1 MEKLS
6 IKGKFEKE
14 GIPQFARSMGLSR
27 RQFAKLGALT
37 GVGGLLVPGSSV
49 LAAPL
54 AEEQHRIQ
62 SGKKSDLIITNA
74 EQFVVNVLDEGEETQ
89 RGVVRRHYVY
99 KITTNSGITGYGFGR
114 SHPLE
119 DLPRVREILIG
130 KDPFAVDQ
138 FIAQGLCQVGSW
150 EFAVWDVI
158 GKALNMPAHRLL
170 GGAVRDKI
178 RLYLT
183 IVWPGKDDQSD
194 IPYERQAEDIK
205 FFQDKG
211 FKGVKIRCWRPNIMD
226 DVEALKEI
234 RRAVGPDFPIMFDR
248 TGPRAPWDW
257 SDEEAL
263 KVARGMEEHGAYWL
277 EEPFD
282 RENYTYS
289 FRKLLPLEQSPSYR
303 SIPRSAKLRKEVG
316 LRITGGEG
324 DNDTRLFAQYLA
336 HDAFDILQPDVILA
350 GGILVCK
357 QISDMVRAFDKP
369 VRMVPHGIHGLPLA
383 GFLQVAAFSPTT
395 NWQELVLTAPGLTP
409 EESLEPGKRL
419 LKNKDVFKIEDGHM
433 AIPQGPG
440 LGLDVDE
447 DALAHYRVR

>member
-1 MEKLS
+1 MKRIS
-6 IKGKFEKE
+6 IKDKFAKK
-14 GIPQFARSMGLSR
+14 GVPQLARDMRLSR
-27 RQFAKLGALT
+27 RQFTKLGALT

-54 AEEQHRIQ
+54 ADEQDRIR
-62 SGKKSDLIITNA
+62 SGKKSDLIITSA
-74 EQFVVNVLDEGEETQ
+74 EQFEVNVLDEGEEVR
-89 RGVVRRHYVY
+89 RGEVRRHYVY

-114 SHPLE
+114 SHPVD

-130 KDPFAVDQ
+130 KDPFSIDQ
-138 FIAQGLCQVGSW
+138 FIAEGLCQVGSW
-150 EFAVWDVI
+150 EFAVWDVV
-158 GKALNMPAHRLL
+158 GKALNMPVHRLL

-178 RLYLT
+178 RVYLT
-183 IVWPGKDDQSD
+183 IVWPGMDDQSD
-194 IPYERQAEDIK
+194 IPFERQAEDIK

-211 FKGVKIRCWRPNIMD
+211 FKGVKIRCWRPKIMD

-234 RRAVGPDFPIMFDR
+234 RGVVGPDFPIMFDR
-248 TGPRAPWDW
+248 TGQRAPWVW

-289 FRKLLPLEQSPSYR
+289 FRKLLPLEQSPSYQ
-303 SIPRSAKLRKEVG
+303 SIQRSAKLRKEVG

-336 HDAFDILQPDVILA
+336 HDTFDILQPDVILA

-395 NWQELVLTAPGLTP
+395 NWQELVLTSPGLTP
-409 EESLEPGKRL
+409 EESLAPGKRL
-419 LKNKDVFKIEDGHM
+419 LKNKDVFKIEDGYM
-433 AIPQGPG
+433 SIPQGPG

-447 DALAHYRVR
+447 DMLEHYRVG

>member
-1 MEKLS
+1 MKRIS
-6 IKGKFEKE
+6 IKDKFAKK
-14 GIPQFARSMGLSR
+14 GVPQLARDMRLSR
-27 RQFAKLGALT
+27 RQFTKLGALT

-54 AEEQHRIQ
+54 ADEQDRIR
-62 SGKKSDLIITNA
+62 SGKKSDLIISNA
-74 EQFVVNVLDEGEETQ
+74 EQFEVNVLDEGEEVR
-89 RGVVRRHYVY
+89 RGEVRRHYVY

-114 SHPLE
+114 RHPVD

-130 KDPFAVDQ
+130 KDPFSIDQ
-138 FIAQGLCQVGSW
+138 FIAEGLCQVGSW
-150 EFAVWDVI
+150 EFAVWDVV
-158 GKALNMPAHRLL
+158 GKALNMPVHRLL

-178 RLYLT
+178 RVYLT
-183 IVWPGKDDQSD
+183 IVWPGMDDQSD
-194 IPYERQAEDIK
+194 IPFERQAEDIK

-211 FKGVKIRCWRPNIMD
+211 FKGVKIRCWRPKIMD

-234 RRAVGPDFPIMFDR
+234 RRVVGPEFPIMFDR
-248 TGPRAPWDW
+248 TGQRAPWVW

-289 FRKLLPLEQSPSYR
+289 FRKLLPLEQSPSYQ
-303 SIPRSAKLRKEVG
+303 SIQRSAKLRKEVG

-395 NWQELVLTAPGLTP
+395 NWQELVLTSPGLTP
-409 EESLEPGKRL
+409 EESLAPGKRL
-419 LKNKDVFKIEDGHM
+419 LKNKYVFKIEDGSM
-433 AIPQGPG
+433 FIPQGPG

-447 DALAHYRVR
+447 DMLEHYRVG

>member
-1 MEKLS
+1 MKN
-6 IKGKFEKE
+6 KFAKE
-14 GIPQFARSMGLSR
+14 GIPQLASAMRPSR
-27 RQFAKLGALT
+27 RQFTKLAALS
-37 GVGGLLVPGSSV
+37 GMGGLLVPTASV
-49 LAAPL
+49 FAAPL
-54 AEEQHRIQ
+54 VDEQERIR
-62 SGKKSDLIITNA
+62 SGQKSDLIITNV
-74 EQFVVNVLDEGEETQ
+74 EQFVVNVQDEGEEIR
-89 RGVVRRHYVY
+89 RGEVRRHFVY

-114 SHPLE
+114 SHPVD
-119 DLPRVREILIG
+119 DLPRVREILVG
-130 KDPFAVDQ
+130 KDPFAIDQ
-138 FIAQGLCQVGSW
+138 FIALGLCQVGSW

-158 GKALNMPAHRLL
+158 GKALKMPVHRLL

-194 IPYERQAEDIK
+194 VPFQRQAEDIK

-211 FKGVKIRCWRPNIMD
+211 FKGVKIRCWRPQIMD

-248 TGPRAPWDW
+248 TAQRAPWVW
-257 SDEEAL
+257 SYEEAL
-263 KVARGMEEHGAYWL
+263 KVARGMEELGVYWL
-277 EEPFD
+277 EEPFE
-282 RENYTYS
+282 RENYTSS
-289 FRKLLPLEQSPSYR
+289 FRELIPLEQSPSYQ
-303 SIPRSAKLRKEVG
+303 SISRSAKLRKEVR

-324 DNDTRLFAQYLA
+324 DNDTRLFAQYLS

-357 QISDMVRAFDKP
+357 QISDMVRAFDQP

-395 NWQELVLTAPGLTP
+395 NWQELVLTSPGMTP
-409 EESLEPGKRL
+409 EETLAPGKRL
-419 LKNKDVFKIEDGHM
+419 LKNKDVFAIEDGFM
-433 AIPQGPG
+433 SIPQGPG

-447 DALAHYRVR
+447 DALEHYRVG